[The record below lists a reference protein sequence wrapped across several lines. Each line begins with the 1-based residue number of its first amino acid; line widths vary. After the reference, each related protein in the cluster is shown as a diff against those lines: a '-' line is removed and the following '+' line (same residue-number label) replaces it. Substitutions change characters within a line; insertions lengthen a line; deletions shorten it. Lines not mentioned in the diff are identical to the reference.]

1 MRRWSNVL
9 RSVSWRDAVRWKEVG
24 AFLLVIAACV
34 GWRLVTGPARA
45 TAQPPLAKHAA
56 GGRDAANPATKPAG
70 KPAVAALVNGT
81 AIGWEQLTAEAVARH
96 GDATLDSLVN
106 RAIIE
111 QACARQGIAVTPEE
125 VSAEIDGMARRF
137 GLPRDRFLEL
147 IQQERGFGE
156 KQYSNEIVWPMLA
169 LRRLARG
176 SVQPTQA
183 QLQAAFESRFG
194 PAVKAR
200 IIVARTL
207 DEARKLR
214 GLALGKPEEFGAIAR
229 RSSVDVGTA
238 SANGW
243 VQPIRRHTGDAA
255 FEKAAFSLRDGEI
268 SEVIQVADQ
277 FIVLKCEGHLP
288 ASGVKLDDVREKL
301 VAELSEQAS
310 RAASAEFFRTLE
322 RQAKVEKRL
331 DTASPTALSAGTAAV
346 VDGVAIPTE
355 TVAAACLERHG
366 EEVLEILVTKTLIS
380 QALTRQ
386 KLAVEPADVEQEIDR
401 AARSLGFTKQDGSA
415 DVDAWLRRVT
425 QDDRV
430 PMRHYIDDIVRPTV
444 ALKKL
449 VGPVTVT
456 NEDLGKAYDATFGPR
471 ARCRMIVLDSQRRA
485 QEVWQLAR
493 QNPTPEFIG
502 ELAEKYSA
510 DPASRALRGEVPPIQ
525 RYGGQPTLEREAFSL
540 QPGEVSGIVQV
551 ADRFMIL
558 FLEGFTEPMKVT
570 VDEVKQELK
579 DDIQEKKQRIE
590 MTRFFTY
597 LREGASIDNF
607 LTGTSQ
613 TPTQQSP
620 PPTAGLPPAKLPAAP
635 DLLPGRE
642 PLLPRAEAESLARPR
657 AGSRIGQPSPA
668 GKPQSGG
675 GVVPA
680 SLDTPAVK

>member
-1 MRRWSNVL
+1 MHRWWNGL
-9 RSVSWRDAVRWKEVG
+9 RPVSWKAPGWWKEVG
-24 AFLLVIAACV
+24 AFLLVIAACI
-34 GWRLVTGPARA
+34 GWRLAAGPARA
-45 TAQPPLAKHAA
+45 TAQPPVAKPAA
-56 GGRDAANPATKPAG
+56 GPRDAGKPAG
-70 KPAVAALVNGT
+70 RPAVAALVNGT

-96 GDATLDSLVN
+96 GDAMLDSLVN

-111 QACARQGIAVTPEE
+111 QACARQGVTVTAAE
-125 VSAEIDGMARRF
+125 VSAEIDGMAKRF

-156 KQYSNEIVWPMLA
+156 KQYSNEIIWPMLA
-169 LRRLARG
+169 LRKLARG
-176 SVQPTQA
+176 TAQPTPA
-183 QLQAAFESRFG
+183 QVQAAFESRFG

-200 IIVARTL
+200 ILVARTL
-207 DEARKLR
+207 DEAKKLR
-214 GLALGKPEEFGAIAR
+214 GLAVAKPEEFGAIAR

-238 SANGW
+238 SASGW

-255 FEKAAFSLRDGEI
+255 FERAAFALRDGEI
-268 SEVIQVADQ
+268 SDVIQVADQ

-288 ASGVKLDDVREKL
+288 ASGEKLENVREKL

-310 RAASAEFFRTLE
+310 RAAAAELFRTLE
-322 RQAKVEKRL
+322 RQAKVEKHL
-331 DTASPTALSAGTAAV
+331 DTASPTALSPGTAAT
-346 VDGVAIPTE
+346 VDGAAIPTE

-366 EEVLEILVTKTLIS
+366 EEVLEILVTKTLVS
-380 QALTRQ
+380 QALSRQ
-386 KLAVEPADVEQEIDR
+386 KLAVEPDDVKQEIDR

-425 QDDRV
+425 QEDKV

-456 NEDLGKAYDATFGPR
+456 NEDIGKAYEATFGPR

-493 QNPTPEFIG
+493 QQPTPEFVG
-502 ELAEKYSA
+502 DLAEKYSA
-510 DPASRALRGEVPPIQ
+510 DPASRGLRGEVPPIQ
-525 RYGGQPTLEREAFSL
+525 RYGGQPTLEREAFAL
-540 QPGEVSGIVQV
+540 KPGEVSGIVQV

-558 FLEGFTEPMKVT
+558 FLEGFTAPMKVT
-570 VDEVKQELK
+570 MDEVKQDLK
-579 DDIQEKKQRIE
+579 DDIHEKKQRIE

-607 LTGTSQ
+607 LAGTSQ
-613 TPTQQSP
+613 TPTQHSP
-620 PPTAGLPPAKLPAAP
+620 PPTAGMPPAKLPTPA

-642 PLLPRAEAESLARPR
+642 PLLPRAESEGLARPR
-657 AGSRIGQPSPA
+657 AGSRIGQPSTA
-668 GKPQSGG
+668 GKPPAGG

-680 SLDTPAVK
+680 SLDAPAVK

>member
-1 MRRWSNVL
+1 MHRWWNGL
-9 RSVSWRDAVRWKEVG
+9 RPVSWKTHGWWKEVG
-24 AFLLVIAACV
+24 AFLLVIAACI
-34 GWRLVTGPARA
+34 GWRLATGPARA
-45 TAQPPLAKHAA
+45 TAQPPVAKPAA
-56 GGRDAANPATKPAG
+56 GPREAGKPAG

-96 GDATLDSLVN
+96 GDAALDSLVN

-111 QACARQGIAVTPEE
+111 QACARQGVTVTAAE
-125 VSAEIDGMARRF
+125 VSAEIDGMAKRF
-137 GLPRDRFLEL
+137 GLPRERFLEL

-156 KQYSNEIVWPMLA
+156 KQYSNEIIWPMLA
-169 LRRLARG
+169 LRKLARG
-176 SVQPTQA
+176 TVQPTPA
-183 QLQAAFESRFG
+183 QVQAAFESRFG

-207 DEARKLR
+207 DEAKKLR
-214 GLALGKPEEFGAIAR
+214 GLAVAKPEEFGAIAR

-238 SANGW
+238 SASGW

-255 FEKAAFSLRDGEI
+255 FEKAAFALRDGEI
-268 SEVIQVADQ
+268 SDVIQVADQ

-288 ASGVKLDDVREKL
+288 ASGEKLENVRDKL

-310 RAASAEFFRTLE
+310 RAAAADLFRTLE
-322 RQAKVEKRL
+322 RQAKIEKHL
-331 DTASPTALSAGTAAV
+331 DTASPTALSPGTAAT
-346 VDGVAIPTE
+346 VDGIAIPTE
-355 TVAAACLERHG
+355 TVAATCLERHG
-366 EEVLEILVTKTLIS
+366 EEVLEILVTKTLVS
-380 QALTRQ
+380 QALSRQ
-386 KLAVEPADVEQEIDR
+386 KLTVEPADVKQEIDR

-425 QDDRV
+425 QEDKV

-449 VGPVTVT
+449 VGPVTIT
-456 NEDLGKAYDATFGPR
+456 NEDVGKAYEATFGPR
-471 ARCRMIVLDSQRRA
+471 ARCRMVVLDSQRRA

-493 QNPTPEFIG
+493 QQPTPEFIG
-502 ELAEKYSA
+502 DLAEKYSA

-525 RYGGQPTLEREAFSL
+525 RYGGQPTLEREAFAL
-540 QPGEVSGIVQV
+540 KPGEVSGIVQV

-558 FLEGFTEPMKVT
+558 FLEGYTAPMKVT
-570 VDEVKQELK
+570 LDEVKQDLK
-579 DDIQEKKQRIE
+579 DDIHEKKQRIE

-607 LTGTSQ
+607 LSGTSQ
-613 TPTQQSP
+613 TPSQHSP
-620 PPTAGLPPAKLPAAP
+620 PSTAGMPPAKLPTPA

-642 PLLPRAEAESLARPR
+642 PLLPRAESEALARPR
-657 AGSRIGQPSPA
+657 AGTRIGQPSTA
-668 GKPQSGG
+668 GKPQAGG

-680 SLDTPAVK
+680 SLDAPAVK